1 MNAWER
7 VESELTAATERARSL
22 VDSTPARL
30 FTVRPALTQWSAA
43 ECIAHL
49 SVSTEMFL
57 PVLRRVLDDARN
69 RHLSGNGDPHMDVLG
84 RILRWFLEPPVRT
97 RIKTTAA
104 FVPKSI
110 RAKSEALAE
119 FAALQTQ
126 LTDLL
131 RSANDLPIGKLKITS
146 PFDSRVKYNVYSG
159 FLILAA
165 HQRRHLWQA
174 EQAVAALRRGQT
186 TDQLP

>member
-7 VESELTAATERARSL
+7 VETEIAAATDRARTL

-30 FTVRPALTQWSAA
+30 FTVRPTLTQWSAA

-57 PVLRRVLDDARN
+57 PVLRRSLDDARS
-69 RHLSGNGDPHMDVLG
+69 RHLAAAGDPRMDVLG
-84 RILRWFLEPPVRT
+84 RILRWFLEPPVRS
-97 RIKTTAA
+97 RVKTTAA

-119 FAALQTQ
+119 
-126 LTDLL
+126 
-131 RSANDLPIGKLKITS
+131 
-146 PFDSRVKYNVYSG
+146 
-159 FLILAA
+159 
-165 HQRRHLWQA
+165 
-174 EQAVAALRRGQT
+174 
-186 TDQLP
+186 